1 MNTYSG
7 PTKLARALKAIQ
19 AIMLT
24 LTLVTMSF
32 PVSAFAKKDDEEN
45 GHTPVTVCH
54 NGSALTVDDDAV
66 SGHVGHGDTV
76 LHSGEKQDGDDELC
90 SDDEEED
97 EDNDE
102 DDNDEDEDSGDDED
116 NDDDEDNED
125 EDEGDDEDT
134 DEDAV
139 SCTLSAVPS
148 SITVGGNS
156 TLTLSIEGEDADELS
171 AEVDQEVGQ
180 LSDGDTAV
188 VTPTETTTYTATI
201 SGDHEDD
208 DKKKNDE
215 DEDDDDEDWTATC
228 SVTVTVNPVD
238 DEDDTD
244 DGAQCVIVSDTVTMQ
259 GEVPVALVTFIHGA
273 WNTVTAALNPAK
285 WIWGEDPVSPANTEK
300 TETFTRTFSLVT
312 APTSATLE
320 MSADNGYIVTVNG
333 EEVDDKSGVET
344 NYSSVHSY
352 EVGDLLVEGENTIEF
367 TVTNF
372 AQSGGTP
379 TSNPAGLI
387 YKLSVA
393 DADCGDPE
401 VDHITVVASKVVCA
415 DEADLPNW
423 GNGGEPITSTTAA
436 DWVETHESCR
446 LEDGWKFEYGNS
458 GTPDGGNATL
468 GHVAGYTEFG
478 PTVDGVVTA
487 NIPMSALGDG
497 SEFHLREQL
506 QDGYIPFT
514 YNNNSEA
521 PNGDNVSAEFYCA
534 NDVLNYDNYDFIRN
548 PVEGNTYYCVAFN
561 AEKEKTPACN
571 PEINLLKNGGFEM
584 PDIGTGS
591 FSIVKDINLDA
602 GSVLEWLVA
611 WTSPQDGGRLGLEIQ
626 DHIAGNP
633 AVGSGDQFAELD
645 GDHPVT
651 ISQTVATV
659 PGQQYELSFKY
670 SPRAGR
676 TAADNQITVK
686 ADGSVLGA
694 VLSAD
699 GNTDGTTNWNDYF
712 RTFTAAD
719 ASTLIEF
726 ADTGTDTSYG
736 GYLDDVSLHCVVPVE
751 DTTVT
756 VTKVVVGNENYDAS
770 DFPLFVGEEGVV
782 SGVATEVKPGTY
794 TVYESSNADFTP
806 SFSGDCVADEDNEA
820 RQNLVEDFI
829 AKKNAIQDSIDA
841 SPEDPDNAAKQALI
855 EDIDAKIVALQ
866 NSLSATITVEEGEDA
881 QCTITNTYNPKNSEE
896 GTLVIVKETTG
907 GNGAFDFDITGNEAS
922 IDADVE
928 TEDGTGST
936 EVSLLEGTYNL
947 TETVL
952 SGWTLDNVSC
962 EYGEE
967 SAGESIP
974 NGEQIYIEAGET
986 VTCTFHNTKVAE
998 SSRRGG
1004 RRHGGGGGE
1013 VLGASTCGPLLTSY
1027 LKLGWANDAD
1037 QVSKLQD
1044 FLNTNMNA
1052 GLPVSGFFGPMT
1064 FEAVKAFQKA
1074 HWEDVLKPWIGLPGS
1089 GIEGE
1094 NTPTGFVYQTTR
1106 WQINNIFC
1114 PGSEAFPAK
1123 LD

>member
-7 PTKLARALKAIQ
+7 PTKFARALKAFQ

-32 PVSAFAKKDDEEN
+32 PVSAFATENEEH
-45 GHTPVTVCH
+45 GHTPITICH
-54 NGSALTVDDDAV
+54 EGHAQTVDDD
-66 SGHVGHGDTV
+66 SSLINEESY
-76 LHSGEKQDGDDELC
+76 LHDGEEQEGDDELC
-90 SDDEEED
+90 SGDDE
-97 EDNDE
+97 E
-102 DDNDEDEDSGDDED
+102 DDNDGDDED
-116 NDDDEDNED
+116 NDDEDND
-125 EDEGDDEDT
+125 E

-139 SCTLSAVPS
+139 SCTLSAAPS
-148 SITVGGNS
+148 SITEGDSS

-201 SGDHEDD
+201 SGEHGEH
-208 DKKKNDE
+208 DKKKNDDDE
-215 DEDDDDEDWTATC
+215 DEDDNDDENWTATC
-228 SVTVTVNPVD
+228 SVTVTVDTGDD
-238 DEDDTD
+238 DEGDTD
-244 DGAQCVIVSDTVTMQ
+244 DGAQCVIVSDTVTNQ
-259 GEVPVALVTFIHGA
+259 GEVPAVLVTFIHSA

-312 APTSATLE
+312 APTNATLE
-320 MSADNGYIVTVNG
+320 VSADNGFSVKVNG
-333 EEVDDKSGVET
+333 TALTPDLSGVET
-344 NYSSVHSY
+344 NYASVQSY
-352 EVGDLLVEGENTIEF
+352 DVASLLNEGENTIEF
-367 TVTNF
+367 TVKNF

-423 GNGGEPITSTTAA
+423 GTGSGDGYVSPITATTAE
-436 DWVETHESCR
+436 DWVETHESC
-446 LEDGWKFEYGNS
+446 EIVPDWQFEWGNQSAPDMGRDFIGVS
-458 GTPDGGNATL
+458 GNENY
-468 GHVAGYTEFG
+468 HVFSAGDE
-478 PTVDGVVTA
+478 VE
-487 NIPMSALGDG
+487 IPLSALGEG
-497 SEFHLREQL
+497 PVHLREVL
-506 QDGYIPFT
+506 QKGYIPFT
-514 YNNNSEA
+514 FDQTEGHQNN
-521 PNGDNVSAEFYCA
+521 DNAVSAEFYCA
-534 NDVLNYDNYDFIRN
+534 DDVLNYDNWDFIN
-548 PVEGNTYYCVAFN
+548 GPEEGETYYCVGFN
-561 AEKEKTPACN
+561 APKEKAPVCN
-571 PEINLLKNGGFEM
+571 PEINLLANGGFET
-584 PDIGTGS
+584 PDVGAGGY
-591 FSIVKDINLDA
+591 DIIADSNPLLA
-602 GSVLEWLVA
+602 WLVA
-611 WTSPQDGGRLGLEIQ
+611 WTSLEDGGRLGLEIQ
-626 DHIAGNP
+626 DHVAGNP

-651 ISQTVATV
+651 ISQEVATV

-676 TAADNQITVK
+676 TAADNEITVK

-726 ADTGTDTSYG
+726 TDTGTDTSYG

-922 IDADVE
+922 IDADVQ
-928 TEDGTGST
+928 TENGTGST

-952 SGWTLDNVSC
+952 SGWTLDSVSC

-974 NGEQIYIEAGET
+974 NGEQIYVEAGET
-986 VTCTFHNTKVAE
+986 VTCTFHNTKTAE

-1027 LKLGWANDAD
+1027 LKLGWANNAD
-1037 QVSKLQD
+1037 EVTKLQD